1 MSEET
6 TQPLPNDILKLIGAR
21 FDSMDKRLDSIDS
34 NVRSLDGRL
43 TAVEEKVDRRLQ
55 ETRPIW
61 EGVLAE
67 LKEMNKRL
75 TAVENEQK
83 DFRRLLQS
91 SVSNMWRVQ
100 EDVVERLDKLEAREV
115 PK

>member
-1 MSEET
+1 MNEET
-6 TQPLPNDILKLIGAR
+6 TQQLPNDILKLILA
-21 FDSMDKRLDSIDS
+21 RLDS
-34 NVRSLDGRL
+34 L
-43 TAVEEKVDRRLQ
+43 EEKVDRRLQ

-67 LKEMNKRL
+67 MKEVNRRL
-75 TAVENEQK
+75 TAIENEQK

-100 EDVVERLDKLEAREV
+100 EDTVERLEKLEAREV

>member
-1 MSEET
+1 MNEET
-6 TQPLPNDILKLIGAR
+6 TQQLPNDILKLILA
-21 FDSMDKRLDSIDS
+21 RLDS
-34 NVRSLDGRL
+34 L
-43 TAVEEKVDRRLQ
+43 EEKVDRRLQ

-67 LKEMNKRL
+67 MKEVNRRL
-75 TAVENEQK
+75 TAIENEQK

-100 EDVVERLDKLEAREV
+100 EDTVERLEKLEEREV

>member
-6 TQPLPNDILKLIGAR
+6 TQQLPNDALKLILAR
-21 FDSMDKRLDSIDS
+21 FDSVDRRFDSTDA
-34 NVRSLDGRL
+34 RL
-43 TAVEEKVDRRLQ
+43 TALEEKVDRRLQ

-67 LKEMNKRL
+67 LKEVNRRL
-75 TAVENEQK
+75 TTVENEQK

-100 EDVVERLDKLEAREV
+100 EDVVERLEKLEAREV

>member
-1 MSEET
+1 MTEET
-6 TQPLPNDILKLIGAR
+6 TQQLPNDALKIILAR
-21 FDSMDKRLDSIDS
+21 FDSIDARL
-34 NVRSLDGRL
+34 NAL
-43 TAVEEKVDRRLQ
+43 EEKVDRRLQ

-67 LKEMNKRL
+67 LKEVNRRL

-91 SVSNMWRVQ
+91 AVSDMWRVQ
-100 EDVVERLDKLEAREV
+100 EDVVERLEKLETREA

>member
-6 TQPLPNDILKLIGAR
+6 TQQLPNDILKLILAR
-21 FDSMDKRLDSIDS
+21 LDSMDKRFDSVDA
-34 NVRSLDGRL
+34 RL

-61 EGVLAE
+61 ESVLAE
-67 LKEMNKRL
+67 MKEVNRRL

-83 DFRRLLQS
+83 DFRRMVHS
-91 SVSNMWRVQ
+91 GFANVWRFQ
-100 EDVVERLDKLEAREV
+100 EDLAERLDKLEAREV

>member
-1 MSEET
+1 MNEET
-6 TQPLPNDILKLIGAR
+6 TQQLPNDILKLILA
-21 FDSMDKRLDSIDS
+21 RLDSIDS
-34 NVRSLDGRL
+34 NVHSLDVRV

-67 LKEMNKRL
+67 MKEMNARL
-75 TAVENEQK
+75 TRVENEQK

-91 SVSNMWRVQ
+91 AVSNMWPVQ
-100 EDVVERLDKLEAREV
+100 DDFEERLDKLEAREV

>member
-1 MSEET
+1 MNEET
-6 TQPLPNDILKLIGAR
+6 TQQLPNDILKLILA
-21 FDSMDKRLDSIDS
+21 RLDS
-34 NVRSLDGRL
+34 L
-43 TAVEEKVDRRLQ
+43 EEKVDRRLQ

-67 LKEMNKRL
+67 MKEVNRRL
-75 TAVENEQK
+75 TAIENEQK

-100 EDVVERLDKLEAREV
+100 EDTVERVEKLEAREV

>member
-1 MSEET
+1 MSEEI
-6 TQPLPNDILKLIGAR
+6 TQQLPNDILKLILAR
-21 FDSMDKRLDSIDS
+21 LDSMDKRFD
-34 NVRSLDGRL
+34 SLDTRL
-43 TAVEEKVDRRLQ
+43 TSVEEKIDRRLQ

-67 LKEMNKRL
+67 MKEVNRRL
-75 TAVENEQK
+75 TAIENEQK

-100 EDVVERLDKLEAREV
+100 EDLVERIEKLEAREV